1 LKYVAEY
8 GRRLEVLNLN
18 SEFLRYYF
26 KKELYLQNIP
36 MNMKQFI
43 EFCKKRGIKIDN
55 SKLEDLEK
63 KKLFYPIFRVTN
75 IYNPISEQYVSSR
88 FDEYS
93 HEKLL
98 GYL

>member
-1 LKYVAEY
+1 
-8 GRRLEVLNLN
+8 
-18 SEFLRYYF
+18 
-26 KKELYLQNIP
+26 